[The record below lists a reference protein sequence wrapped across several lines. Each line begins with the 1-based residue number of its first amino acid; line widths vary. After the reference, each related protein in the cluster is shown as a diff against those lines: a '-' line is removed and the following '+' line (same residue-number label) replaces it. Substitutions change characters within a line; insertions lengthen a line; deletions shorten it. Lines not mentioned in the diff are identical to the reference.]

1 MEEKREFVTPLDVAR
16 KLNVEDKY
24 LSLLTESELEKNRI
38 DEEIKKTMDDFLNSE
53 EVIL

>member
-1 MEEKREFVTPLDVAR
+1 MEKSKEYVTPLDVAK

-24 LSLLTESELEKNRI
+24 LSLNAEKDLDDYFFEQEL
-38 DEEIKKTMDDFLNSE
+38 KKTLIDFLNSD